1 MLQIV
6 IECIFY
12 FSVETIM
19 AEVFTTN
26 GGEIDTIRL
35 NDRGFCHIR
44 FVREDSVDMAMSV
57 AGII

>member
-1 MLQIV
+1 
-6 IECIFY
+6 
-12 FSVETIM
+12 M